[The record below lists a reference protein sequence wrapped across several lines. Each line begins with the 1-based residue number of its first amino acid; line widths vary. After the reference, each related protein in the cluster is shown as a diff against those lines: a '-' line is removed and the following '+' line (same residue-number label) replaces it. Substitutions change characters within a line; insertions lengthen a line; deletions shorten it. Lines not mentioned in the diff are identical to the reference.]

1 MARVGPARRDL
12 PDGLHDRSCVVPLAD
27 CQCRASGRQS
37 PRVGRHR
44 CVPAGG
50 GLDRR
55 EHSRREAAGGRR
67 HHSLFLRQ
75 PRRVLRLD
83 GRPRC
88 VRSVIDFAGAA
99 EVVERGV
106 GDRAFPAAVVEVG
119 SRDGVLWQQAFG
131 RLDHDA
137 DAAVTRAD
145 TIFDLASLTKVIAT
159 TSLVMR
165 LVERGT
171 VRLNHPI
178 RNWIPEWRGND
189 REHVTVRSLL
199 SHSSGLTAWLPFF
212 RDHTGRQEF
221 QHAIC
226 SLPLEYQPD
235 TQSIYSDLGFILL
248 GFIVEDAG
256 GGPFQRQAEALLS
269 ELTAAPLLFN
279 PPADLRA
286 SIAPTENDPWRGRR
300 LIGEVHDENCW
311 ALGGAAGHAGLFGT
325 AAAVGDFARA
335 ILGALN
341 GSDSRLATPK
351 TARTFVTRAGI
362 PGSRALGWD
371 TMLPTSSCGTKMSAS
386 AFGHTGFTGTTL
398 WIDPERGIYVVFL
411 TNRVN
416 PTRENTTIQRVRPA
430 LHDAVIDAVDGA

>member
-1 MARVGPARRDL
+1 
-12 PDGLHDRSCVVPLAD
+12 
-27 CQCRASGRQS
+27 
-37 PRVGRHR
+37 
-44 CVPAGG
+44 
-50 GLDRR
+50 
-55 EHSRREAAGGRR
+55 
-67 HHSLFLRQ
+67 
-75 PRRVLRLD
+75 
-83 GRPRC
+83 
-88 VRSVIDFAGAA
+88 VIDFAGAA